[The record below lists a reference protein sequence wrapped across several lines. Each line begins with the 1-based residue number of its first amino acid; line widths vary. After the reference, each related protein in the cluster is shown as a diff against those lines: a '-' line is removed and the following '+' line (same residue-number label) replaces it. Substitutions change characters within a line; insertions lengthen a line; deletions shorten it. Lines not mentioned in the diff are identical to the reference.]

1 MNRTITEK
9 DLEIA
14 LNTLSIDSRC
24 DTPSFKLASDLVNL
38 AMKGIKCQSASLAYD
53 SADDSKAGRVVSIQ
67 LAATIDDGD
76 TFAVVPKADDRNT
89 HWSIYLRHEDGEVTY
104 VADFP
109 RNAGRAYSSAC
120 EKALELSIKHKAPI
134 EPIP

>member
-1 MNRTITEK
+1 MSRSITEHE
-9 DLEIA
+9 LAFA
-14 LNTLSIDSRC
+14 LNCYSIDNTLNLPDYALAR
-24 DTPSFKLASDLVNL
+24 KLVDKVEKNRGSHP
-38 AMKGIKCQSASLAYD
+38 SLATQ
-53 SADDSKAGRVVSIQ
+53 APRKVVSIQ